1 VIAHR
6 GDDQGRVRIT
16 DEEVRL
22 LQGLIHDHCGLTAGV
37 NDGFFL
43 ERRLSSRLRELG
55 LTRFTDYYHVL
66 RFDAEG
72 EDELDDFVERI
83 TTHETYFFRE
93 QFQLDGFC
101 DRVLP
106 ALVDRLS
113 ARRSLAFWSAGCST
127 GEEAYTIAM
136 LVREQRA
143 FDEWSIRVIGTD
155 LSRKVLAAARAGVY
169 GPSSFRTTKPA
180 LRRRYFEPVPDG
192 SRVCEPIRKLC
203 TFRQLNLVREA
214 DYAAV
219 GPVDAI
225 FCRNVLMYLSGAAR
239 NQIIESFYDRLAPG
253 GYLLLGHSES
263 LLSTATR
270 FEHVHLEKDLVYRRP
285 LV

>member
-1 VIAHR
+1 MTQTS
-6 GDDQGRVRIT
+6 GDEPSRVPIT

-22 LQGLIHDHCGLTAGV
+22 LRELVHDHCGLSTGV

-43 ERRLSSRLRELG
+43 ERRLGPRLRELN
-55 LTRFTDYYHVL
+55 LARFLDYYHLL
-66 RFDAEG
+66 RFDPCGDE
-72 EDELDDFVERI
+72 ELDLFVERI

-101 DRVLP
+101 NQVLP

-113 ARRSLAFWSAGCST
+113 ARRSLVFWSAGCST

-136 LVREQRA
+136 LVREQENL
-143 FDEWSIRVIGTD
+143 DDWNVRVLGTD
-155 LSRKVLAAARAGVY
+155 LSRKVLAQAKRGVY
-169 GPSSFRTTKPA
+169 GASSFRTTRAA
-180 LRRRYFEPVPDG
+180 LKLRYFEADPDG
-192 SRVCEPIRKLC
+192 YRVCDTIRRLC
-203 TFRQLNLVREA
+203 TFRQLNLVRESQCA
-214 DYAAV
+214 TV
-219 GPVDAI
+219 GAVDAI

-239 NQIIESFYDRLAPG
+239 NQIVEAFYDRLAPG

>member
-1 VIAHR
+1 MSGRQV
-6 GDDQGRVRIT
+6 GESGRVRIT

-22 LQGLIHDHCGLTAGV
+22 LQELVHDHCGLSTGV

-43 ERRLSSRLRELG
+43 ERRLGPRLRELG
-55 LTRFTDYYHVL
+55 LKCFLDYYHLL
-66 RFDAEG
+66 RFDPGGDE
-72 EDELDDFVERI
+72 ELDEFVERI

-101 DRVLP
+101 NQVLP
-106 ALVDRLS
+106 SLVDRLS

-136 LVREQRA
+136 LVREQPQL
-143 FDEWSIRVIGTD
+143 DDWNVRVIGTD
-155 LSRKVLAAARAGVY
+155 LSRKVLGQARAGVY
-169 GPSSFRTTKPA
+169 GPSSFRTTRA
-180 LRRRYFEPVPDG
+180 DLRRRYFEEVPDG
-192 SRVCEPIRKLC
+192 TRVCGAIRRLC
-203 TFRQLNLVREA
+203 SFRQLNLIR
-214 DYAAV
+214 AAQYGSV

-225 FCRNVLMYLSGAAR
+225 FCRNVLMYLSGSAR